1 MKVLVTGGA
10 GFIGSHVVDCLIEKG
25 HTPVILDN
33 MSSGNVQNIRKGVRY
48 YQCALTDTQKLESI
62 LKKER
67 VEAICH
73 LAAKTNMRESL
84 TDPFSDIESNI
95 VGLVSLLELV
105 AKKYP
110 IKKFV
115 FSSTGGALYGDTKVL
130 PVTEDAPTNP
140 ISPYGVGKL
149 AGERYLYYYHR
160 VHDLPA
166 TILRYSNVY
175 GPRNDRKKHIGAVT
189 AFIKK
194 IINGEE
200 VQVFGKGDQTRDFIF
215 VKDLARANVAAL
227 ARKTNEYL
235 VCNISGGKETSV
247 NTMLRSIE
255 KAVGKKARIVRTPA
269 VRGEV
274 QRSALS
280 NARARKL
287 LKWKPEVS
295 LEKGIADTVQ
305 YLLTGEPKQHHERRG
320 KSRH

>member
-10 GFIGSHVVDCLIEKG
+10 GFIGSHVVDCLIEEG
-25 HTPVILDN
+25 HVPVVLDN
-33 MSSGNVQNIRKGVRY
+33 MSSGSAMNIRKGVKY
-48 YQCALTDTQKLESI
+48 HQCALTDAKKLESV

-67 VEAICH
+67 VDAICH

-84 TDPFSDIESNI
+84 TDPFADIETNI
-95 VGLVSLLELV
+95 VGLVTLLELV

-110 IKKFV
+110 VKKFV
-115 FSSTGGALYGDTKVL
+115 FSSTGGALYGDTKSL

-160 VHDLPA
+160 VHDLPV

-189 AFIKK
+189 AFIQKVMR
-194 IINGEE
+194 GEE
-200 VQVFGKGDQTRDFIF
+200 VRIFGKGEQTRDFIF

-227 ARKTNEYL
+227 ARKQNEYL

-247 NTMLRSIE
+247 NTMVHAIE
-255 KAVGKKARIVRTPA
+255 KAVGKKAVIVRTPA

-287 LKWKPEVS
+287 LRWKPQVT
-295 LEKGIADTVQ
+295 LEQGIAATVQ